1 MDKKA
6 VRKEIYKFFQEISSE
21 KLKSRSLTAT
31 ENLTMQELWYQSD
44 VILTFLTFGKEFE
57 TSFLIKKALE
67 EGKSVAV
74 PRIYGKEMKF
84 HYINSL
90 SDNFEIN
97 RWNIREPLSTT
108 PFWLPEEDRTLM
120 TTPGMAFKTDGG
132 RLGRGGGFYDRFL
145 SQFGNSLKTVG
156 LCLEQQIRDDFPVGE
171 LDYPLQAVCSDRG
184 LYLV

>member
-1 MDKKA
+1 MDKKN
-6 VRKEIYKFFQEISSE
+6 VRKEIYQFFEDISPE
-21 KLKSRSLTAT
+21 KLKSLSFTVT
-31 ENLTMQELWYQSD
+31 ENLTAQDLWQQSH
-44 VILTFLTFGKEFE
+44 VILAFLTFGKEFE

-67 EGKSVAV
+67 EGKKVAV

-90 SDNFEIN
+90 NDNFDVN

-108 PFWLPEEDRTLM
+108 PFWLPEEDKTLM
-120 TTPGMAFKTDGG
+120 VAPGLAFKVSGG

-145 SQFGNSLKTVG
+145 SQFGKSLKTVG
-156 LCLEQQIRDDFPVGE
+156 LCFEQQIRDDFPVGE
-171 LDYPLQAVCSDRG
+171 LDYPLQAVCSDRK